1 MQANFKFDLVLQEMK
16 HYTLFFVWLLTAV
29 CYGLESA
36 GLKLGVDNYFL
47 KEGSR
52 TKLYKSSN
60 LTALIKINYKRVLL
74 VSVSERRELRI
85 FETSLRRDG
94 RIKKKTIQ
102 PGEDC

>member
-1 MQANFKFDLVLQEMK
+1 MPSV
-16 HYTLFFVWLLTAV
+16 TLAIVVTFAIF
-29 CYGLESA
+29 
-36 GLKLGVDNYFL
+36 
-47 KEGSR
+47 
-52 TKLYKSSN
+52 
-60 LTALIKINYKRVLL
+60 ALAIIKINYKRVLL